1 VEKTCKRILVGQAG
15 KLSGKV
21 IMENFETSCMKP
33 SNHDELHWRLIDTAP
48 KDGRQILLYGGHWS
62 DDEVTDI
69 KIGAARYDYKNNCW
83 VVTSTEGGYSI
94 VAYRNATHWMPLPDK
109 WRG

>member
-1 VEKTCKRILVGQAG
+1 
-15 KLSGKV
+15 
-21 IMENFETSCMKP
+21 MKP
-33 SNHDELHWRLIDTAP
+33 SNHDELYCRPIDTAP
-48 KDGRQILLYGGHWS
+48 KDGRYVLLCGGSWS
-62 DDEVTDI
+62 DDEVSDI
-69 KIGAARYDYKNNCW
+69 KIGVARYDYRNNCW